1 MHESVS
7 ACRFGRVRCV
17 RVTWSVGGGR
27 GGPCRSGAATRD
39 RNSSMVSG
47 AGNPDP
53 PGREEF
59 EARVAVLQHVV
70 AKAGATPHAD
80 NTRQS

>member
-1 MHESVS
+1 
-7 ACRFGRVRCV
+7 
-17 RVTWSVGGGR
+17 
-27 GGPCRSGAATRD
+27 
-39 RNSSMVSG
+39 MVSG